1 MNLTFENQSYPSLSE
16 FIQQEKNKKN
26 FYGKRLEFAHEI
38 DSNIIQALQVKP
50 VKKAVDKL
58 ADILVS
64 EGLGMQLSTGIA
76 ITPFNYPRLYNILR
90 HCCKTLGIGMPHA
103 VVSSNFNSINAYATG
118 SVENPYLC
126 ISDYAHK
133 LMTDDELTFIIGH
146 ECGHL
151 AMEHMIYHIIG
162 SNILRIG
169 SLVPI
174 IGPILAN
181 TVTLPINAWSRYS
194 EITADRAGFLCCG
207 DLRTSMRA
215 LLRLEGG
222 FSDISNVDIDA
233 YVQQSLDSLEN
244 LKLGSIKELL
254 FDHPLTSKRI
264 KALELFSYSELYY
277 RVTEKTPP
285 TDVDLLSDDL
295 LKTQVDKLLT
305 VLK

>member
-103 VVSSNFNSINAYATG
+103 VVSSNLNSINAYATG

-162 SNILRIG
+162 TNILRIG

>member
-1 MNLTFENQSYPSLSE
+1 
-16 FIQQEKNKKN
+16 
-26 FYGKRLEFAHEI
+26 
-38 DSNIIQALQVKP
+38 
-50 VKKAVDKL
+50 
-58 ADILVS
+58 
-64 EGLGMQLSTGIA
+64 
-76 ITPFNYPRLYNILR
+76 
-90 HCCKTLGIGMPHA
+90 MPHA

-133 LMTDDELTFIIGH
+133 LMTDEELTFIIGH

-162 SNILRIG
+162 SNILRLG

-174 IGPILAN
+174 IGPVLAN
-181 TVTLPINAWSRYS
+181 TVTLPIKAWSRYS

-222 FSDISNVDIDA
+222 FSDISEVDIDA

-244 LKLGSIKELL
+244 LKLGAIKELL

-264 KALELFSYSELYY
+264 KALDLFSHSALYY

-285 TDVDLLSDDL
+285 SDMELLSDDM
-295 LKTQVDKLLT
+295 LKVRVNNLLT
-305 VLK
+305 ILK

>member
-1 MNLTFENQSYPSLSE
+1 M
-16 FIQQEKNKKN
+16 
-26 FYGKRLEFAHEI
+26 
-38 DSNIIQALQVKP
+38 
-50 VKKAVDKL
+50 KKAVDKL

-162 SNILRIG
+162 TNILRIG

>member
-1 MNLTFENQSYPSLSE
+1 MNLTFENQSYPSLCE
-16 FIQQEKNKKN
+16 FLQQENEKKN
-26 FYGKRLEFAHEI
+26 LYGKRLDFAHEI
-38 DSNIIQALQVKP
+38 DSSIIQALQVKP
-50 VKKAVDKL
+50 VRKAVNKL

-64 EGLGMQLSTGIA
+64 ESLGMQLATGIS

-103 VVSSNFNSINAYATG
+103 VVSSEFHTINAYATG

-133 LMTDDELTFIIGH
+133 LMTDEELTFIIGH

-151 AMEHMIYHIIG
+151 AMEHMLYHIIG
-162 SNILRIG
+162 SNILRLG
-169 SLVPI
+169 TLVPVV
-174 IGPILAN
+174 GPILAN
-181 TVTLPINAWSRYS
+181 TITLPINAWSRYS

-222 FSDISNVDIDA
+222 FSDISNVDTDA

-244 LKLGSIKELL
+244 LKLGSIKEFL
-254 FDHPLTSKRI
+254 FDHPLISKRI
-264 KALELFSYSELYY
+264 KALELFSLSELYY
-277 RVTEKTPP
+277 RVTEKNPP
-285 TDVDLLSDDL
+285 ADVDLLSDEL
-295 LKTQVDKLLT
+295 LKAQVNKLLT
-305 VLK
+305 ILK

>member
-16 FIQQEKNKKN
+16 FILQEKNKKN
-26 FYGKRLEFAHEI
+26 LYGKRLEFAHEI
-38 DSNIIQALQVKP
+38 DSSIIQALQVKP

-76 ITPFNYPRLYNILR
+76 ITPFNYPRLYKILR

-162 SNILRIG
+162 SNILRLG

-194 EITADRAGFLCCG
+194 EITADRAGYLCCG

-244 LKLGSIKELL
+244 LKLGSVKELL

-264 KALELFSYSELYY
+264 KALELFSHSELYY

-285 TDVDLLSDDL
+285 ADIDLLSDDL
-295 LKTQVDKLLT
+295 LKAQVDKLLT